1 MFNIAYVT
9 KFHHGSI
16 MYSLKYFFIFFLS
29 IHLIEESK
37 ASESLKSKEIQK
49 LYKEG
54 FGLINKDIVKADSLI
69 NIAFKESVKSGNT
82 GNIADGYFYKG
93 SVYDQRME
101 IDSAVTYF
109 NKANTLYHLIDVWDN
124 VPDSYGRLG
133 FLLIKKNERIEGV
146 RHLLEGVRLAGEFKN
161 KKALIRNTILL
172 AEYYNNYAGQY
183 DDALK
188 YLDQVKESV
197 TTLGDR
203 SLLGHIYLQL
213 SISHYNKKDYQI
225 AIENSQKSFQEFASN
240 QDSYNQI
247 LALFTLADSYKET
260 KEIEKALEIS
270 VQIKYLMQNNS
281 DDLTKL
287 NYYKLLAEVFY
298 QKGQLE
304 ESLAFAE
311 QAMKLLNSDTH
322 TIGYNRIQGL
332 LFKIHYLLGN
342 RSTAD
347 SIYDQF
353 NATRDSIFSLRSFF
367 IDADLREKYE
377 SEKRTQ
383 QISLQSLQ
391 LKNAK
396 YSRQTLVGISV
407 LAIFICIIIYA
418 RLREKGKNEQ
428 ILGLKNEK
436 IERQYVTLQQMN
448 EYNETLL
455 REIHHRVKNNLQIIS
470 SLFSI
475 QARNI
480 QYPEVINLIEKSKSR
495 LKTISIIHNT
505 LYSQKS
511 LSKIKISDFIK
522 EIGESLFE
530 IYNVE
535 STLLDSLKLEI
546 KSDNIYLNAQTSL
559 PIGLV
564 INELITNSL
573 KYAFVGNKVS
583 ASSRYPL
590 AASEINVLEK
600 ERTSHNITISVEKV
614 SSNGFALI
622 YTDSGPG
629 IHENIDVQTSQTTG
643 LRLIRGLLQQL
654 NGSIDYKKNTSSH
667 YFYILFNEAD

>member
-1 MFNIAYVT
+1 MFIIAYVT
-9 KFHHGSI
+9 KFYHSSI
-16 MYSLKYFFIFFLS
+16 MCSLKYYFILFLS
-29 IHLIEESK
+29 IHLIEESN
-37 ASESLKSKEIQK
+37 ASEGLKSKEIQR
-49 LYKEG
+49 LYNEG
-54 FGLINKDIVKADSLI
+54 FRLINQDIVKADSLI

-82 GNIADGYFYKG
+82 EDIADGYFYKAF
-93 SVYDQRME
+93 VYDQHKE
-101 IDSAVTYF
+101 LDSAITYF
-109 NKANTLYHLIDVWDN
+109 NKANTLYHLIDDWDN
-124 VPDSYGRLG
+124 VPDSYGTLG
-133 FLLIKKNERIEGV
+133 FLLIKKNEREEGV

-161 KKALIRNTILL
+161 RKSLIRNTVLL
-172 AEYYNNYAGQY
+172 ANYYNNYAGQY

-188 YLDQVKESV
+188 YLDQIKESAI
-197 TTLGDR
+197 TLGDR
-203 SLLGHIYLQL
+203 NLLGSIYLQMG
-213 SISHYNKKDYQI
+213 ISYYNKKDYQL
-225 AIENSQKSFQEFASN
+225 AIVNSEKSFQEFASN
-240 QDSYNQI
+240 QGSYNQV

-270 VQIKYLMQNNS
+270 FQIKYLMQNNS
-281 DDLTKL
+281 DDLIRL
-287 NYYKLLAEVFY
+287 NYYKLLAEIFY
-298 QKGQLE
+298 EKGQLE
-304 ESLAFAE
+304 ESLAMAE
-311 QAMKLLNSDTH
+311 KAMKLLKSDTH
-322 TIGYNRIQGL
+322 IIDYNRVQSL

-342 RSTAD
+342 RTVAD

-367 IDADLREKYE
+367 INADLREKYE
-377 SEKRTQ
+377 SEKRNQ
-383 QISLQSLQ
+383 QISLQNLQ

-407 LAIFICIIIYA
+407 LTIFICIIIYG

-436 IERQYVTLQQMN
+436 IERKYVTLQQMN

-535 STLLDSLKLEI
+535 STLLDSLRLEI

-559 PIGLV
+559 PVGLV

-573 KYAFVGNKVS
+573 KYAFIGNEVS
-583 ASSRYPL
+583 SSKYPL
-590 AASEINVLEK
+590 ASPEINVLENEK
-600 ERTSHNITISVEKV
+600 TFHNITISVEKV

-629 IHENIDVQTSQTTG
+629 IHDNIDVQTSQTTG